1 MRVTR
6 LSLSLTTVDQLDVF
20 VSKIIKRLKS
30 GTIEQIT
37 KAVSVGFVLPD
48 DALKDHIAAR
58 LTQMV
63 IDGKVT
69 HTAST
74 WAIVPALR
82 GRPRIH
88 AVGEPLKVAKA
99 KRAVIKTVPS
109 KRGRKRLFSGLPP
122 VTMYEN

>member
-6 LSLSLTTVDQLDVF
+6 LSLSSTTVDQLDIF
-20 VSKIIKRLKS
+20 ISKIIKRLKS

-48 DALKDHIAAR
+48 EDLQDHIVAR

-69 HTAST
+69 HTSST
-74 WAIVPALR
+74 WAIVPAVR

-88 AVGEPLKVAKA
+88 ASGEPLKVAKA
-99 KRAVIKTVPS
+99 KRAVLKMAPA